1 MSDRPPEAQPGAAR
15 LARRERGV
23 GLNLELLPALLV
35 LACAGLGA
43 ALPAWGPGLLA
54 HLPTWLSP
62 PGDPLFSAAR
72 RLSLF
77 GGALA
82 TLFAWLWFLWSG
94 RRVPLRAHGSQR
106 TAQELLAGTAAAR
119 LAPDGNRRI
128 LVYSAP
134 REAARS
140 FGRRNRAVI
149 RLSREHPDE
158 RLVEL
163 CHELAHLDASHPRKK
178 LTAMLQAAWLVLLVS
193 VLLEPAV
200 SSFFERDLRREQL
213 LETFRL
219 LFDMYLIPIALVLA
233 WPLTDWLRNQFHA
246 QEFSADLALKD
257 LTGLLP
263 ELKRAQELVLQQVH
277 GQRLFPFD
285 SHPSSDDRLEVVR
298 GGAGTDSSRYLGAV
312 HSFAAIVVALS
323 LGLVGLLA
331 NLLLVRVLAV
341 DRSVDEVNERVRLI
355 QSELTGRSRELR
367 SVLDRVQRRTEQVER
382 QLGLGELPPPSE
394 AGSFA
399 LVSRGLGVAQRRLEL
414 FNPQLEQLGREV
426 GLEGD
431 GSAPAGLRLVRDQLF
446 DLQPNLELYG
456 QSLGLLPARDGRPG
470 LLPSLNQRLTTLSG
484 AEGPLAG
491 VERALGSYLD
501 ERGPYALLAGR
512 TQAFAES
519 VERARAN
526 LGLPDA
532 GTAAAPGLATA
543 LAADGGTPYQR
554 LEVALT
560 GAAESLEG
568 LQQELGP
575 KGAAGAGTACPDWR
589 KLHGDPLEAE
599 IRKLSIKE
607 RLACVESI
615 SAELLLET
623 IKRAQQQAAPPG
635 AGADGGTR

>member
-1 MSDRPPEAQPGAAR
+1 MTDRQPEAPPGAAR
-15 LARRERGV
+15 LARLGRRERGV

-35 LACAGLGA
+35 LACAGVGA
-43 ALPAWGPGLLA
+43 ALPAWSPSLAA
-54 HLPTWLSP
+54 HLPPLLAP
-62 PGDPLFSAAR
+62 AGDPLFSTTR
-72 RLSLF
+72 RLSLL

-82 TLFAWLWFLWSG
+82 TSLAWLWFLWSG
-94 RRVPLRAHGSQR
+94 RHLPGPARASAR

-119 LAPDGNRRI
+119 LAPAECRRI

-134 REAARS
+134 RLPARS
-140 FGRRNRAVI
+140 FGSRGRAVI

-178 LTAMLQAAWLVLLVS
+178 LSAMLQAAWLVLLAL
-193 VLLEPAV
+193 VLVEPAV
-200 SSFFERDLRREQL
+200 SSFFARELRREQM

-219 LFDMYLIPIALVLA
+219 LFDMYLVPIALVLA
-233 WPLTDWLRNQFHA
+233 WPLVDWLRNQFHA

-257 LTGLLP
+257 LTGTAP
-263 ELKRAQELVLQQVH
+263 ELRRAQELVLQQVH

-285 SHPSSDDRLEVVR
+285 SHPSPDDRLEVVR

-367 SVLDRVQRRTEQVER
+367 LVLDRVQRRTEQVER
-382 QLGLGELPPPSE
+382 QLGLGDLPPPAE

-399 LVSRGLGVAQRRLEL
+399 QVARGLGFAQRRLEL
-414 FNPQLEQLGREV
+414 LNPQLEQLGREV

-431 GSAPAGLRLVRDQLF
+431 GSAPTGLRLVRDQLF

-456 QSLGLLPARDGRPG
+456 QSLGLLPTRDGRPG
-470 LLPSLNQRLTTLSG
+470 LLPALNQRLTTLSG

-532 GTAAAPGLATA
+532 GTAEPAA
-543 LAADGGTPYQR
+543 AADGGTPYQR
-554 LEVALT
+554 LEIALT
-560 GAAESLEG
+560 GAAERLEG
-568 LQQELGP
+568 LQRELGP
-575 KGAAGAGTACPDWR
+575 GEPAAGAVAACPDWR
-589 KLHGDPLEAE
+589 RLRAEALEAAV
-599 IRKLSIKE
+599 RKLSVKD
-607 RLACVESI
+607 RLACVDNL
-615 SAELLLET
+615 SAEVLLEVT
-623 IKRAQQQAAPPG
+623 RRSQLLAAQPG
-635 AGADGGTR
+635 AATDGGTR